1 MAWSLMAL
9 CTLATYAQQSVDS
22 LMNLNLQ
29 QIVVTATGTPHT
41 LKNVPVQTEVITR
54 KQIEQLGAASFEE
67 MLGQLCSGFD
77 FSAGDMGSKMTMNG
91 LGNNYI
97 LILIDGKRIHGD
109 NGGEND
115 LGLIDPHNIDH
126 IEIVKG
132 AGSAL
137 YGSDAMAGVIN
148 IITRKHTEH
157 GLYAENTT
165 RGAMYNDWRQHN
177 SVALSGGKWSSQTNF
192 QTQHSDGWQ
201 NTSREHTEGTVIT
214 DSRNKTVNRFT
225 NWQIAERLTYQATK
239 DLELYADGTY
249 YRKHIYRPQNGRHA
263 SCDVYTYDLMY
274 RNASAAVGGTWKINK
289 TDRLTLDVDWNRHA
303 YYYGYT
309 ATTLE
314 EGYDMWGNPDP
325 TSQLLFP
332 FLPGQHSLQSDQQ
345 RTMAHLKGI
354 FQLPLM
360 NRLTAGA
367 EYRYDYLHAPTR
379 VLEGKAHDWTS
390 ALYVQDEFSL
400 LQWFNLTAGLRLIE
414 NGAFGFHATP
424 KASAMV
430 SLGDLRLR
438 MGWSQGF
445 KSPTPKEL
453 TYQYLK
459 QMGAKTFY
467 YMGNP
472 NLKAQ
477 TSNYYSTSL
486 EYTAG
491 RITASV
497 TGYLNV
503 LDNMITLVNVPVG
516 EIPNGYTQYLGDGS
530 NDITPRM
537 YKNMEDART
546 YGADATLTYRIT
558 PQWTLG
564 AGYSYLDTQ
573 AHVYDSEHARLNS
586 VIIDGMAHHKGNV
599 YLTWNHSFNPNYRL
613 GLGLY
618 GRASSKRYYQ
628 NDGNGKAYQVW
639 KLSSTHDFPRGRHGL
654 TYRLE
659 AGVDNLLNYVDRT
672 ARPYH
677 LGTTTPGTTVYAAFS
692 IRFAQGKKIK
702 TSNTILKNQTND
714 EQD

>member
-1 MAWSLMAL
+1 MMAWSVLAL
-9 CTLATYAQQSVDS
+9 CTLAGYAQRMDS
-22 LMNLNLQ
+22 LVNQNLQ
-29 QIVVTATGTPHT
+29 QIVVTATGTPHS
-41 LKNVPVQTEVITR
+41 LKNVPVQTEVIQR
-54 KQIEQLGAASFEE
+54 RQVEQLGAASLEE
-67 MLGQLCSGFD
+67 LLGQLCSGFD
-77 FSAGDMGSKMTMNG
+77 FNAGDMGSKMTMNG

-148 IITRKHTEH
+148 IITRKHTQH

-177 SVALSGGKWSSQTNF
+177 SIALNRGRWTSQTNF
-192 QTQHSDGWQ
+192 QTQHNDGWQ
-201 NTSREHTEGTVIT
+201 NTAREHTEGTVVT
-214 DSRNKTVNRFT
+214 DSRNKTANRFT
-225 NWQIAERLTYQATK
+225 NWQLAERVTYQPTK
-239 DLELYADGTY
+239 DLELYADGSY
-249 YRKHIYRPQNGRHA
+249 YRKGIYRPQNGRHA

-274 RNASAAVGGTWKINK
+274 RNASAAVGGQWKMNK
-289 TDRLTLDVDWNRHA
+289 TDLLTLDVDWNRHA
-303 YYYGYT
+303 YYYQYT

-314 EGYDMWGNPDP
+314 EGYDMMGRPDP

-345 RTMAHLKGI
+345 RYMAQLKGV
-354 FQLPLM
+354 FQLPGA
-360 NRLTAGA
+360 NRLSAGA

-379 VLEGKAHDWTS
+379 VEKGEADDWTS
-390 ALYVQDEFSL
+390 ALYVQDEFSMIR
-400 LQWFNLTAGLRLIE
+400 WFNLTAGVRLIE
-414 NGAFGFHATP
+414 NGAFGFRATP

-430 SLGDLRLR
+430 SLGDVRLRL
-438 MGWSQGF
+438 GWSQGF
-445 KSPTPKEL
+445 KTPTPKEQH
-453 TYQYLK
+453 YQYLR
-459 QMGAKTFY
+459 QMGSKTFY

-472 NLKAQ
+472 DLDAQ
-477 TSNYYSTSL
+477 TSNYYSGSM
-486 EYTAG
+486 EYSAG
-491 RITASV
+491 RFTASL

-503 LDNMITLVNVPVG
+503 LDNMITLVNVPVS
-516 EIPNGYTQYLGDGS
+516 EIPPGHNQYLGDGS

-537 YKNMEDART
+537 YRNMEDART
-546 YGADATLTYRIT
+546 YGADVSFTYRMT

-564 AGYSYLDTQ
+564 GGYSYLDTQ
-573 AHVYDSEHARLNS
+573 AHVYEADHARLAE
-586 VIIDGMAHHKGNV
+586 VTIDGMAHHKGNV
-599 YLTWNHSFNPNYRL
+599 YLTWNHPFGERYRL

-628 NDGNGKAYQVW
+628 NDGNGKAYQLW
-639 KLSSTHDFPRGRHGL
+639 KISSTHDFGGGRHGL
-654 TYRLE
+654 SYRVE

-672 ARPYH
+672 PRPYH
-677 LGTTTPGTTVYAAFS
+677 LGTTHAGTTVYASVS

-702 TSNTILKNQTND
+702 TVNNIIKNQTND